1 MSPRLEKAVM
11 DRELE
16 GLPREMVDSSL
27 GTLDTGEAHTRGH
40 SNPEQGLTGLSSDD
54 YVAHPL
60 GLLAHITVG
69 I

>member
-16 GLPREMVDSSL
+16 GLPREMVDSLL

-54 YVAHPL
+54 
-60 GLLAHITVG
+60 
-69 I
+69 